1 MNYNIVN
8 DRCRMIQKAAKLRS
22 VGPVTEIAR
31 LTPECR
37 IGNPS
42 VYQKHVAS
50 WSEATIKGNF
60 YEPSNYPERR

>member
-1 MNYNIVN
+1 MNYKIAD

-31 LTPECR
+31 WTPERR

-42 VYQKHVAS
+42 VYRKSVAS
-50 WSEATIKGNF
+50 
-60 YEPSNYPERR
+60 